1 MPVFRSRIELDHPV
15 EDVFAYHTRPGAF
28 ERLSPPWEG
37 VRVVR
42 KRGGIEP
49 GGEVLLELRKGPAR
63 LRWALEHTQY
73 EENRLFVDEQ
83 QGAQGPVASWRH
95 EHRFEALGSNRS
107 ALSDVV
113 TFAPPLGKLG
123 EVVGEAFIARSLA
136 RLFRFREVRLN
147 EDLNLHARL
156 RSARPERPWIVAITG
171 ASGFLGSALR
181 HLLTTGGH
189 EVRVISRSSRAEIP
203 WDPARGVLEKE
214 RLEGVDAVVHL
225 AGESISGGRWTQSK
239 KKAILDSRVHG
250 TRLLSKALA
259 ALQRPPHVFISGS
272 AVGIYGDRGDEIL
285 TEASGRGQ
293 GFLADVCD
301 AWEGAAGPARDA
313 GIRTVLLRTGVVLSP
328 DGGVLGTMLP
338 PFLLGVGGRV
348 GSGRAFMPWIDRD
361 DWLALVIHAMIT
373 PELSGPVNATAP
385 TPVTQATFTDVL
397 GRVLVRPT
405 LIPLPALAV
414 RGLFGE
420 MGQALLLEGQRARPQ
435 AALGTDFSFQRPD
448 LEDALRM
455 QLGRDRIAS

>member
-37 VRVVR
+37 VRVLR

-83 QGAQGPVASWRH
+83 QGSQGPVAAWRH
-95 EHRFEALGSNRS
+95 EHRFESLGAGRS

-123 EVVGEAFIARSLA
+123 EVMGEAFISRSLA
-136 RLFRFREVRLN
+136 RLFRFREVRLA

-156 RSARPERPWIVAITG
+156 KAALPDRPWIVAITG

-181 HLLTTGGH
+181 HVLTTGGH
-189 EVRVISRSSRAEIP
+189 EVRVISRSPKADIP
-203 WDPARGVLEKE
+203 WDPALGLLEKE
-214 RLEGVDAVVHL
+214 QIEGVDAVIHL
-225 AGESISGGRWTQSK
+225 AGESISGGRWTAAK

-250 TRLLSKALA
+250 TTLLARTLA
-259 ALQRPPHVFISGS
+259 ALREPPAVFISGS
-272 AVGIYGDRGDEIL
+272 AVGIYGDRGDELL
-285 TEASGRGQ
+285 TEMSPRGH

-301 AWEGAAGPARDA
+301 AWEAAAGVAADA

-338 PFLLGVGGRV
+338 PFLMGVGGRV

-361 DWLALVIHAMIT
+361 DWLGLVIHAMVT
-373 PELSGPVNATAP
+373 REVSGPVNATAP
-385 TPVTQATFTDVL
+385 IPVTQASFTDVL

-405 LIPLPALAV
+405 LLPLPSFAV

-420 MGQALLLEGQRARPQ
+420 MGQALLLEGQRAHPQ
-435 AALGTDFSFQRPD
+435 VALENGFSFRRPD
-448 LEDALRM
+448 LEDSLRM
-455 QLGRDRIAS
+455 QLGRDHDP